1 MPHYSYER
9 LSALDNSFLVFEDA
23 DHNTPM
29 HVASV
34 AIFDREPLTNLSG
47 GIDIDRISAHI
58 ASRLHRIPRY
68 RERLAYIPV
77 EGHPVWVDDDCF
89 NLNYHVRHTAL
100 PHPGSERQLKRLCAR
115 IMSQQLDRGKPLWET
130 WIVEGLQQDRVAM
143 ICKAHHC
150 MIYGVSGVDLLA
162 VLLDDKAKTRTEES
176 PPWIPR
182 PMPSRRVLLRDEAVE
197 RLRAPSAF
205 VSRFLRQPRRV
216 LSEVGSGLGALAET
230 ARASFHFASGT
241 PLNEPIGPHRRFDW
255 TTTDMDAIRE
265 VRRRCGGTVNDVVLA
280 AVTGAVRDFLKRR
293 RVPLRDLDFRVFVP
307 VNVRTKDERGRLG
320 NRVAGWIVDLP
331 VAESNPAKRFAVLR
345 ERTADLKQSNQA
357 RGVELLSGVAD
368 WTGTTLLT
376 LATRLATQAHPANMV
391 VTNVPGPPTPLYLL
405 GARMLEAY
413 PMVPLAMNMGLGVA
427 LLSNA
432 GKLFWGFNADW
443 DVIPDLH
450 DFVLAVRGSFAEL
463 QGVSG
468 ERKAAKRANR
478 RWSADTPVTASEAQ
492 RR

>member
-1 MPHYSYER
+1 MSHYSYER

-23 DHNTPM
+23 NQNTPM

-34 AIFDREPLTNLSG
+34 AIFEREPLANAAG
-47 GIDIDRISAHI
+47 GIDIDRITAHI

-89 NLNYHVRHTAL
+89 NLHYHVRHTAL
-100 PHPGSERQLKRLCAR
+100 PHPGGERQLKRLCAR
-115 IMSQQLDRGKPLWET
+115 VMSQQLDRGKPLWEA
-130 WIVEGLQQDRVAM
+130 WIVEGLQRDRVAM

-150 MIYGVSGVDLLA
+150 MIDGVSGVDLLS
-162 VLLDDKAKTRTEES
+162 VLLDDKAETRPEES

-197 RLRAPSAF
+197 RLRAPSAL

-216 LSEVGSGLGALAET
+216 LNEVGSGLNALAET
-230 ARASFHFASGT
+230 ARTSFHFASDT
-241 PLNEPIGPHRRFDW
+241 PLNQPVGPHRRFDW
-255 TTTDMDAIRE
+255 TTTDMAAIQE
-265 VRRRCGGTVNDVVLA
+265 VRRRCGGTLNDVVLA
-280 AVTGAVRDFLKRR
+280 AVTGGVRDFLKRR
-293 RVPLRDLDFRVFVP
+293 RVPLRHMDFRVFVP
-307 VNVRTKDERGRLG
+307 VSVRTKDERGRLG
-320 NRVAGWIVDLP
+320 NRVAGWVVDLP
-331 VAESNPAKRFAVLR
+331 VAERDPAKRFAALQQ
-345 ERTADLKQSNQA
+345 RTASLKQSNQA
-357 RGVELLSGVAD
+357 RGIEILTGVAE

-376 LATRLATQAHPANMV
+376 LATRLASQATPANMV

-450 DFVLAVRGSFAEL
+450 DFVLAIKGSVAEL
-463 QGVSG
+463 HTTSG
-468 ERKAAKRANR
+468 ERRAARRSER
-478 RWSADTPVTASEAQ
+478 RWPANAPRSSSEGNNV
-492 RR
+492 